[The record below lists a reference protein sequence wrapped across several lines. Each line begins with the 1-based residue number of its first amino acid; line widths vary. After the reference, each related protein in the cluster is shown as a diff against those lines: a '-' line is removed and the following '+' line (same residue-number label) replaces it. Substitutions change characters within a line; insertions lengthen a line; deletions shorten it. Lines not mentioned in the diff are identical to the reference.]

1 MPSPRQSR
9 GRALPG
15 SSLRDEPSPSSVHRG
30 CACDGGYSSPVS
42 NAAVDAAGAE
52 DERFSGT
59 SGRFFGWVGVAASVA
74 MGLVAVT
81 GDPVRDRKTLY
92 LAVGLGAVCW
102 VVLIRPSVSSNA
114 NGVVLRNMLRDT
126 FIPWS
131 KIDRCRVVQT
141 LQIATEDA
149 QHFHGLGV
157 GRSARSMVKKSYG
170 RSSLIL
176 PGILTGRVGR
186 DLDMRSEA
194 PARPMSQRIH
204 EGVAYQDYVEHK
216 ISARAR
222 QSPADDLEPVVAWSL
237 LPLAAL
243 AVAVVLL
250 VLLIFT

>member
-1 MPSPRQSR
+1 
-9 GRALPG
+9 
-15 SSLRDEPSPSSVHRG
+15 
-30 CACDGGYSSPVS
+30 VS

-52 DERFSGT
+52 DERFSG
-59 SGRFFGWVGVAASVA
+59 SGSRLFGWVGVAAGAV
-74 MGLVAVT
+74 MGLPAVV
-81 GDPVRDRKTLY
+81 GDPVRDRKTVY
-92 LAVGLGAVCW
+92 VAVVLATVCW

-126 FIPWS
+126 FVPWS
-131 KIDRCRVVQT
+131 KIERCRVVQT
-141 LQIATEDA
+141 LQIATEDQ

-157 GRSARSMVKKSYG
+157 SRSARSMVRKNYG

-176 PGILTGRVGR
+176 PGMMSGRVGR
-186 DLDMRSEA
+186 ALDTRREA
-194 PARPMSQRIH
+194 PADPMSQRVL
-204 EGVAYQDYVEHK
+204 EGVVYQDYVEDR

-222 QSPADDLEPVVAWSL
+222 QSSDAGLEPVVAWSL